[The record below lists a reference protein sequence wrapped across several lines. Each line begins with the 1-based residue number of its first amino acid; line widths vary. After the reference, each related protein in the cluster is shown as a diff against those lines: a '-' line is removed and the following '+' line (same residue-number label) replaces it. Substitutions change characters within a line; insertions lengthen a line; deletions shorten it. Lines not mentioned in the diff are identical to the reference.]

1 MSGQPVTA
9 HQDVDIDLLQLFR
22 AVWQRKGRILAIACL
37 AAGVAF
43 VGSSLIRPTYRAET
57 TVLIEPRAP
66 NYDAEN
72 AKSAASEP
80 VLDELNIA
88 SQVQLFRSADLIRQ
102 VVKDLKLYELPEF
115 DPDLHPSAMSD
126 LMVMLH
132 LKKNPL
138 DLAPE
143 DRVIR
148 TFLDKLQVYQVEKS
162 RVIGIEFSSK
172 DAKLTAAIPNEM
184 VKVYLAVQSG
194 AKLDSNEDAARW
206 LEPEIAN
213 LRQKVAEAEKKVA
226 DYRRGADLLS
236 TGEGG
241 TFASKQLNDIS
252 TELARVRA
260 DRANAEAR
268 AENARTALKA
278 GRPTDNIDVVM
289 ASPAVQQLKQAEAA
303 VQAQISDLST
313 SLLDGHPRIK
323 ALKAQLANL
332 RQQLTDETRK
342 VVSSLENDATVAR
355 MREAQLDKQLTTA
368 KAESAKAGDSQ
379 VGLAALEREASAQRQ
394 LLETYLARYREA
406 TSRLDS
412 NATPADARVI
422 SRASEPSEPNFP
434 KVLPITVVAGIAALV
449 LSMIVVMLAELF
461 SGRALRPVGPV
472 DPNRDTGRDPRRD
485 TGRDGYAEPPLP
497 RSRTATPE
505 SDRRVATETAAAAAA
520 SRAAV
525 LETAAFM
532 QGHAASSRNHRI
544 PADDAIE
551 AAAVESFEATS
562 AEADHVQEQSGE
574 EHLGE
579 EHGADHEFSIASV
592 ARYLTRHGVSK
603 ALVISPS
610 GDDGSAATVL
620 LARAVAKAGR
630 TVILIDMT
638 GSGHPTA
645 LMAERPDL
653 PGVTDLLCGDVA
665 FGETI
670 HSDRLSGAHIV
681 PKGNSDIRLA
691 LHGVERLSMVVEA
704 LADVYDLVLI
714 ECGPA
719 SADNVVDLCKAQ
731 EHEVILSAPDPDR
744 DELARIMA
752 AFEAVGYDDLV
763 LMSDATPASP
773 DGDDRRVA

>member
-115 DPDLHPSAMSD
+115 DPDLHPSALSD

-172 DAKLTAAIPNEM
+172 DAKLAAAIPNEM

-226 DYRRGADLLS
+226 DYRRGADLFS

-252 TELARVRA
+252 TELARVRT

-268 AENARTALKA
+268 AENVRAALKA

-332 RQQLTDETRK
+332 RQQLTEETRK

-355 MREAQLDKQLTTA
+355 MREAQLDKQLTAA

-434 KVLPITVVAGIAALV
+434 KVLPITIVAGIAALV

-472 DPNRDTGRDPRRD
+472 DPDRDPRRAPE
-485 TGRDGYAEPPLP
+485 RDGYAERPLP
-497 RSRTATPE
+497 RARTTTPD
-505 SDRRVATETAAAAAA
+505 SDRHTAAETAAAAAA

-525 LETAAFM
+525 LETAAVM
-532 QGHAASSRNHRI
+532 QADAASSRSYRI
-544 PADDAIE
+544 PADEAIE
-551 AAAVESFEATS
+551 AAAVESFEQNS
-562 AEADHVQEQSGE
+562 AESDHHGQDGAADHVE
-574 EHLGE
+574 EHTVEG
-579 EHGADHEFSIASV
+579 HGADHEFSIASV

-691 LHGVERLSMVVEA
+691 LHGVDRLSMVVEA

-763 LMSDATPASP
+763 LMSDATP

>member
-1 MSGQPVTA
+1 MSGQPVAA

-22 AVWQRKGRILAIACL
+22 AVWQRKGRVLLVTCL

-43 VGSSLIRPTYRAET
+43 AGASMIRPTYRAET

-72 AKSAASEP
+72 AKSAVSEP

-88 SQVQLFRSADLIRQ
+88 SQVQLFRSVDLIRQ
-102 VVKDLKLYELPEF
+102 VVKDLKLYELTEF
-115 DPDLHPSAMSD
+115 DPDLHPSALSD

-148 TFLDKLQVYQVEKS
+148 TFLEKLQVYQVEKS

-172 DAKLTAAIPNEM
+172 DARLAAAIPNEM
-184 VKVYLAVQSG
+184 VKVYLAIQSG

-213 LRQKVAEAEKKVA
+213 LRQKVSDAEKKVA
-226 DYRRGADLLS
+226 DYRRNADLLS

-252 TELARVRA
+252 TELARVRT
-260 DRANAEAR
+260 DRASAQAR
-268 AENARTALKA
+268 AENAKASLKA
-278 GRPTDNIDVVM
+278 GRSTDNLDIVM

-323 ALKAQLANL
+323 ALRAQLANL
-332 RQQLTDETRK
+332 RQQLAEETRK
-342 VVSSLENDATVAR
+342 VVSSLETEANVAR
-355 MREAQLDKQLTTA
+355 MREAELDRQLTTL
-368 KAESAKAGDSQ
+368 KAQSAKAGDSQ

-412 NATPADARVI
+412 NASPADARVI

-434 KVLPITVVAGIAALV
+434 KVLPITVVAAMAALV
-449 LSMIVVMLAELF
+449 LSVIVIMLAELF
-461 SGRALRPVGPV
+461 SGRALKPVGPV
-472 DPNRDTGRDPRRD
+472 DPDRSGRFAEEYPRRR
-485 TGRDGYAEPPLP
+485 TGEPAFDEPL
-497 RSRTATPE
+497 ATPTRQKPRL
-505 SDRRVATETAAAAAA
+505 DTAAAAIAA
-520 SRAAV
+520 
-525 LETAAFM
+525 TAA
-532 QGHAASSRNHRI
+532 AERI
-544 PADDAIE
+544 EKETPPIAPADP
-551 AAAVESFEATS
+551 ESES
-562 AEADHVQEQSGE
+562 DQHRADFTD
-574 EHLGE
+574 
-579 EHGADHEFSIASV
+579 ADHEFSIASV
-592 ARYLTRHGVSK
+592 ARYLTRHGISK
-603 ALVISPS
+603 AVVISPS

-620 LARAVAKAGR
+620 LARAVAKAER

-638 GSGHPTA
+638 GSGYPTA
-645 LMAERPDL
+645 LMAERNDL
-653 PGVTDLLCGDVA
+653 PGVTDLLCGDVT

-670 HSDRLSGAHIV
+670 HSDRLSNAHIV
-681 PKGNSDIRLA
+681 PKGNSDIRQA
-691 LHGVERLSMVVEA
+691 LRGIERLAMVVEA

-719 SADNVVDLCKAQ
+719 SADNVVGLCKAQ
-731 EHEVILSAPDPDR
+731 DHEVILSAPNPDR
-744 DELARIMA
+744 KQLAQIMA
-752 AFEAVGYDDLV
+752 AFEAVGYSDLV
-763 LMSDATPASP
+763 LMSDDSP
-773 DGDDRRVA
+773 VPPDDGDRRVA